1 MIAKRLPLIALLI
14 GLALALSLNRAGKS
28 AIAARPVAVQAESL
42 P

>member
-14 GLALALSLNRAGKS
+14 GLAMALSLNRADG
-28 AIAARPVAVQAESL
+28 ARPVAVQTESL

>member
-14 GLALALSLNRAGKS
+14 GLAMALSLNRADG
-28 AIAARPVAVQAESL
+28 ARPVAVHAESL